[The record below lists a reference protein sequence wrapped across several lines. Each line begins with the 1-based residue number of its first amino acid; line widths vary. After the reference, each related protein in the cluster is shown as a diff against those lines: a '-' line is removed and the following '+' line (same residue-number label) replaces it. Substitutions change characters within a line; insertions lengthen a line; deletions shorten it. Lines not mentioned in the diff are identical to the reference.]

1 MKSAATLSWSRHILE
16 RRKMLEIRNI
26 GVFYGDVQVIW
37 DVSFEVKK
45 GEVVALIGANGAG
58 KSTTLK
64 TISGIIRPRH
74 GEIFFDGAPL
84 CHVEPYKL
92 IEMGIAH
99 CPEARRLFP
108 EMSVEENLDMGS
120 LRGRAKKQRQNTK
133 EMVFELFPRL
143 KERSRQLAGTLS
155 GGEQQMLAVGRGLM
169 SLPKLLMFDEPSL
182 GLAPILVREIFNV
195 IKKIREE
202 GTTVLIVEQNVKQTL
217 AIADRAFVLES
228 GKVVMQGTGQVLLND
243 EHVKKAYLGV

>member
-1 MKSAATLSWSRHILE
+1 
-16 RRKMLEIRNI
+16 MLEIKNI
-26 GVFYGDVQVIW
+26 DVFYGDVQVIW

-64 TISGIIRPRH
+64 TISGILRPRK
-74 GEIFFDGAPL
+74 GEILFEGAPI
-84 CHVEPYKL
+84 HRIEAYKL
-92 IEMGIAH
+92 IEMGMAL
-99 CPEARRLFP
+99 CPEARSLFV
-108 EMSVEENLDMGS
+108 EMTVEENLDMGS
-120 LRGRAKKQRQNTK
+120 LKGEAKKKRQKTK

-143 KERSRQLAGTLS
+143 KERRRQLAGTLS
-155 GGEQQMLAVGRGLM
+155 GGEQQMAAVGRGLM

-195 IKKIREE
+195 IKRIREE

-217 AIADRAFVLES
+217 AIADRAYVLEN
-228 GKVVMQGTGQVLLND
+228 GKLAMQGTGGALLNN
-243 EHVKKAYLGV
+243 EHVRTAYLGV